1 MICAPSWAL
10 LFYGTL
16 ENQLNFP
23 ITLSHEQR
31 ESSDFFTIGKNIFKT
46 LITLVFIQKSFF
58 CLFLWLCFVFVLN
71 FSVVVVV
78 FLLLSFSCKDMFSS
92 PDAVKGQCKNP
103 GLHVCLFKSNG
114 VC

>member
-1 MICAPSWAL
+1 MICAPSWVL

-46 LITLVFIQKSFF
+46 LINLVFIQKRCFCVCFF
-58 CLFLWLCFVFVLN
+58 GFVLFLFLIF
-71 FSVVVVV
+71 VVVV
-78 FLLLSFSCKDMFSS
+78 FLLLSFSCKDLFSS
-92 PDAVKGQCKNP
+92 TDAVKGQCKNP